1 MPCPSPSPP
10 SPRRV
15 LAAELGRAEVGGL
28 LAVTGVLTRTYTYV
42 RGHQHPRFPNGGA
55 CHVGVVSDLLVDD
68 RGSCFCS
75 VRSYCSCSC
84 SWSRVCLDSHDAHGG
99 SCSCSWSGV
108 CSYSGSL
115 NNICTC
121 SCYGFCGTACSDSG
135 STVCAVCSCSCSCS
149 SSPLLLV
156 PRLRPSGWIPCAL
169 QRRNP
174 SKGPHLA

>member
-28 LAVTGVLTRTYTYV
+28 LAVTGSLTYTCV
-42 RGHQHPRFPNGGA
+42 RAHQHPRFPTPGA
-55 CHVGVVSDLLVDD
+55 RHVGVVSDLLVDD

-84 SWSRVCLDSHDAHGG
+84 SWSRVCLDSHDAHGHRG
-99 SCSCSWSGV
+99 SCSCSWSSV

-121 SCYGFCGTACSDSG
+121 VCYGSCGAACSDSG